1 MYYFNKYLHNTMYN
15 WKYIV
20 NKYNVYGHQS
30 VIRHFAHVVFEFSL
44 RLETEYFL
52 YNRDNINR

>member
-20 NKYNVYGHQS
+20 NKYNVYGHQA
-30 VIRHFAHVVFEFSL
+30 VIRPFAHVVFEFSL
-44 RLETEYFL
+44 TFGWKLNTSY
-52 YNRDNINR
+52 IIMIT